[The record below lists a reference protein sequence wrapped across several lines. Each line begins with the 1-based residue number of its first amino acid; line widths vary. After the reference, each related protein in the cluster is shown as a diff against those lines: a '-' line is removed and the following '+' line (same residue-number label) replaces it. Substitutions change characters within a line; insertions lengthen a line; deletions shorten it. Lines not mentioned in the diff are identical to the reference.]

1 MSFGPKKNESKDV
14 AKLRAEYEAKA
25 TAVRDTKDAA
35 SVAKLI
41 DEKRKAHV
49 KLVNQISGERKEVK
63 ESLQKVLVQQGTMKT
78 KEQHQREV
86 EAAKARSAQG

>member
-1 MSFGPKKNESKDV
+1 MSFGPKKTESKDV

-25 TAVRDTKDAA
+25 IAARDTNDPA
-35 SVAKLI
+35 SKAKAI
-41 DEKRKAHV
+41 DDKRKLHV
-49 KLVNQISGERKEVK
+49 KLVNQIAGERKEAK
-63 ESLQKVLVQQGTMKT
+63 EALQKVLVQQGTLKT